1 MAMEFTVSMENVTI
15 TTPAGNMPH
24 VFINPAAAP
33 KPNLNIT
40 RAWMGQNS
48 TATSAQLSM
57 AHRLQATAFPS
68 GGTSATPSPLKPA
81 GPISTITGGTV
92 GAAGTSGVN
101 YTTLGA
107 GAKTL
112 IIADTF
118 NNLNGYLWV
127 ATPRELITLPAGSTT
142 GYGIFLIST
151 PSALT
156 GWSSGVTYSED

>member
-1 MAMEFTVSMENVTI
+1 MEYTVSMENVTI

-24 VFINPAAAP
+24 VFINPVATV
-33 KPNLNIT
+33 KPNLNIM

-48 TATSAQLSM
+48 SATSAQLSM

-68 GGTSATPSPLKPA
+68 GGTSTTPSPLKPA
-81 GPISTITGGTV
+81 GPASNITGGTA

-107 GAKTL
+107 GTKTL
-112 IIADTF
+112 IIPDTF

-127 ATPRELITLPAGSTT
+127 ATPKELITLGAGSTT
-142 GYGIFLIST
+142 GYGIYLIST

-156 GWSSGVTYSED
+156 GWSSGIIYSED